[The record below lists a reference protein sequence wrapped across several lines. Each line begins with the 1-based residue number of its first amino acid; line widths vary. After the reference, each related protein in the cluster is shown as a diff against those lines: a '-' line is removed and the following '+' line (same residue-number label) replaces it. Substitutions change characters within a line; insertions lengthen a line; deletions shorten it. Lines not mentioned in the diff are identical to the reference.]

1 MVSDNGSP
9 FQSEEFKSFVEANG
23 IVHHRVPPYHPASNG
38 AAENLVKQS
47 LEKSKSSYS
56 LKSKI
61 AGFLSSYRNT
71 PHTVTGRTL
80 AEVLLGRAPRTRPSL
95 VHSCLSQ
102 ALSAKAQLKV
112 GSTPLRSSEVGQE
125 VIMCDHRPSTES
137 KWRKAKI
144 LSRLGPLT
152 YEVISDQ
159 QTRTVHVDHLLPADG
174 TVSGK
179 EQLTTETKHDPKPEK
194 TDTPAK
200 STVTCR
206 PFRSRKPWHRL
217 ISEI

>member
-1 MVSDNGSP
+1 M
-9 FQSEEFKSFVEANG
+9 
-23 IVHHRVPPYHPASNG
+23 R
-38 AAENLVKQS
+38 
-47 LEKSKSSYS
+47 
-56 LKSKI
+56 
-61 AGFLSSYRNT
+61 
-71 PHTVTGRTL
+71 
-80 AEVLLGRAPRTRPSL
+80 
-95 VHSCLSQ
+95 
-102 ALSAKAQLKV
+102 
-112 GSTPLRSSEVGQE
+112 
-125 VIMCDHRPSTES
+125 DHRPSTES

-159 QTRTVHVDHLLPADG
+159 QTRTAHVDHLLPADK

-200 STVTCR
+200 STVTLHKCR
-206 PFRSRKPWHRL
+206 PSRGRKPRYRL